1 MADKNQLRALA
12 GEAAAYRQE
21 LERAEQKWKD
31 INKEIKQ
38 NKNLVGGA
46 KLSLEAQKE
55 SLEKQYKSQK
65 ELKAAIKEASNEQKE
80 YLRQLKVI
88 EKEEHEKALNKAK
101 GSSSSK
107 TKRK

>member
-1 MADKNQLRALA
+1 MADKKELRVLA

-31 INKEIKQ
+31 INKEIKE

-65 ELKAAIKEASNEQKE
+65 ELRAAIKDAANEQKE
-80 YLRQLKVI
+80 YLRQLKAI
-88 EKEEHEKALNKAK
+88 EREEEKGKMQKVKL
-101 GSSSSK
+101 
-107 TKRK
+107 